1 MIIIYISGIDGC
13 GKTTQSTML
22 VKWLRDRGASAEYQW
37 LRWEPSL
44 RSIAGKLRRL
54 ASKKT
59 DTSTQAVPAQ
69 QTALEDVGH
78 SNWTDIKKRVFS
90 NRIFRKIWL
99 WYSSRDYFRSYQRA
113 RKAWGSD
120 YVVMDRYLLDY
131 VVDQSLNFSIHPALF
146 LDKIKT
152 TALAGMKKPTFS
164 VFIDIPAETGYQRKL
179 DGTPL
184 EYLRQR
190 ESIYRDMPTDDRVL
204 HVDGSRSPEEIHSEI
219 TRWLS
224 ERLELDNGN

>member
-22 VKWLRDRGASAEYQW
+22 VKWLQERGLSAEYQW

-44 RSIAGKLRRL
+44 RSITGKLRHL
-54 ASKKT
+54 AGKKL
-59 DTSTQAVPAQ
+59 DSGDQAAPVK
-69 QTALEDVGH
+69 QTALENAGH

-99 WYSSRDYFRSYQRA
+99 WYSTRDYFRSYQRA
-113 RKAWGSD
+113 RKTWRSD

-164 VFIDIPAETGYQRKL
+164 IFIDIPAEIGYQRKL

-190 ESIYRDMPTDDRVL
+190 ESIYKGMPTDNHVL
-204 HVDGSRSPEEIHSEI
+204 HVDGIREPGVIHSEI